1 MKIKYNL
8 LWIENDQDWMESIE
22 DDIKS
27 MVEDNAFEY
36 VRHNCK
42 QEEEGLNY
50 NAYDLILMD
59 LIWMVSLLAIF

>member
-36 VRHNCK
+36 VCHNYLSS
-42 QEEEGLNY
+42 G
-50 NAYDLILMD
+50 
-59 LIWMVSLLAIF
+59 

>member
-36 VRHNCK
+36 VRHN
-42 QEEEGLNY
+42 
-50 NAYDLILMD
+50 
-59 LIWMVSLLAIF
+59 